1 MHDLDRTQLEA
12 DQFEYGFGFESGMYG
27 EAEMGGAFDETEVMG
42 LASELLGV
50 TSEAELDQFLGDL
63 FRRGARAVGG
73 FLRSPTGQALG
84 GMVKDVARQALPTV
98 GRAVGSRF
106 GGAAGGDIG
115 GQIASGL
122 GSLFGLEL
130 EGMSYEEQEF
140 EAAQKLVRVAGAAA
154 ANAAAA
160 PSTASPE
167 AAAKTALM
175 AAAKQFAPGLLRILG
190 RLRSR
195 LGRIPGI
202 AGGGSPFS
210 EAEEMELTADLL
222 GVTTEA
228 ELDQFLGN
236 LIRRG
241 SQLVR
246 RGAQAAGSF
255 LRSPTGQALGGILKG
270 AAKQAL
276 PMLGTAAGTYFGGP
290 GGGAIGGQLASGL
303 GSLFGL
309 ELEGL
314 TQEDQEFEAARQFVR
329 FGGTAAANAAATPTT
344 ASPQATANSAAASAA
359 QQYAPGLLR
368 PSGGFASQFG
378 RGRSGRWERRGNQ
391 IILLGA

>member
-27 EAEMGGAFDETEVMG
+27 EADMGSPFSEAEVMG

-50 TSEAELDQFLGDL
+50 TNEAELDQFLGNL
-63 FRRGARAVGG
+63 FRRGAQAVGG

-98 GRAVGSRF
+98 GRAVGARF
-106 GGAAGGDIG
+106 GGAAGGDVG
-115 GQIASGL
+115 GQIASRF

-130 EGMSYEEQEF
+130 EGMNQEDQEF

-154 ANAAAA
+154 ADAAAA
-160 PSTASPE
+160 PPTASPE
-167 AAAKTALM
+167 AAAKAALM
-175 AAAKQFAPGLLRILG
+175 TAAKQFAPGLLRLLG

-195 LGRIPGI
+195 LGRMPGI
-202 AGGGSPFS
+202 AGGGTPFS
-210 EAEEMELTADLL
+210 EAEEMELTTELL
-222 GVTTEA
+222 GATTEA

-241 SQLVR
+241 AQLVG
-246 RGAQAAGSF
+246 RGAQAAGTF
-255 LRSPTGQALGGILKG
+255 MRSPTGQALGGVLKG

-276 PMLGTAAGTYFGGP
+276 PMLGTAAGSYFGGP
-290 GGGAIGGQLASGL
+290 AGGAIGGQLASGL

-314 TQEDQEFEAARQFVR
+314 SQEDQEFEAARQFVR
-329 FGGTAAANAAATPTT
+329 FGGTAAANAAAAPTT
-344 ASPQATANSAAASAA
+344 ASPQATANSAAAAAA

-368 PSGGFASQFG
+368 PSGPFSSGFG
-378 RGRSGRWERRGNQ
+378 KGRSGRWERRGNQ
-391 IILLGA
+391 IILHGA